1 VLLSLYKG
9 SAEETQGKKIV
20 MIDPRFFPK
29 KNSIALAEIVAATG
43 VNVSETIPLTLNLS
57 NVAPIAHAGPTDV
70 TFLSNRKYVQHLAT
84 TQAGACFVEADLAHA
99 LPESTVALVTDQP
112 YLAFAKTAG
121 LLYPAPPYPQESF
134 QHPSA
139 VVAEGVV
146 IGKACRI
153 GPQVIIEKGAHI
165 GDHTVIMG
173 QAYIGEGVKLGSF
186 CWLFP
191 QVTVTH
197 ALVGD
202 HVVLHSGARIGQAGF
217 GFAPSFDHGV
227 GPTKIPQ
234 LGRVIL
240 EDHVDIGA
248 NTCIDRGSGPDTVI
262 GRGTMIDNLVQIGH
276 NVTIGENS
284 IIVSQVGISGST
296 AVGHHVHIGGQ
307 VGIVGHIT
315 IGHHAKIA
323 AGSGVMRKVPDHQSV
338 GGRPAMPMREF
349 LKQIAYLKKVVG
361 REKG

>member
-1 VLLSLYKG
+1 
-9 SAEETQGKKIV
+9 

-112 YLAFAKTAG
+112 YLAYAKTAG
-121 LLYPAPPYPQESF
+121 LLYPAPSHPQESF

-139 VVAEGVV
+139 VVAEGAV

-191 QVTVTH
+191 
-197 ALVGD
+197 
-202 HVVLHSGARIGQAGF
+202 R
-217 GFAPSFDHGV
+217 
-227 GPTKIPQ
+227 
-234 LGRVIL
+234 
-240 EDHVDIGA
+240 
-248 NTCIDRGSGPDTVI
+248 
-262 GRGTMIDNLVQIGH
+262 
-276 NVTIGENS
+276 
-284 IIVSQVGISGST
+284 
-296 AVGHHVHIGGQ
+296 
-307 VGIVGHIT
+307 
-315 IGHHAKIA
+315 
-323 AGSGVMRKVPDHQSV
+323 
-338 GGRPAMPMREF
+338 
-349 LKQIAYLKKVVG
+349 
-361 REKG
+361 

>member
-1 VLLSLYKG
+1 MRLWLYKG
-9 SAEETQGKKIV
+9 SIEETQGKKIS

-29 KNSIALAEIVAATG
+29 KNSVSLAEIVTATG
-43 VNVSETIPLTLNLS
+43 VQVLEGTPLTLS
-57 NVAPIAHAGPTDV
+57 IHNVAPIAHAGPTDV
-70 TFLSNRKYVQHLAT
+70 TFLSNRKYVQHLST
-84 TQAGACFVEADLAHA
+84 TQAGACFVAADLAPA
-99 LPESTVALVTDQP
+99 LPQATVALVTDQP
-112 YLAFAKTAG
+112 YLAYAKTAG
-121 LLYPAPPYPQESF
+121 LFYPAPAYPQESF

-139 VVAEGVV
+139 IVAEGAV
-146 IGKACRI
+146 IGKGCMI
-153 GPQVIIEKGAHI
+153 GPQVIIEKGVHI
-165 GDHTVIMG
+165 GDHTVIMA
-173 QAYIGEGVKLGSF
+173 QAYIGEGVQVGSF
-186 CWLFP
+186 CWVFP

-217 GFAPSFDHGV
+217 GFAPSFHHGI

-276 NVTIGENS
+276 NVTVGENS

-315 IGHHAKIA
+315 IGHHVKIA
-323 AGSGVMRKVPDHQSV
+323 AGSGVMRDVPDHQSV

-349 LKQIAYLKKVVG
+349 LKQIAYLKKMMS
-361 REKG
+361 